1 MIEHRELRK
10 IYDEY
15 YIMQRNIIKLI
26 RSKEILTEKGKQ
38 KYRNYKARQN
48 KLKET
53 LKTNNILQ

>member
-53 LKTNNILQ
+53 LKTNNIFK